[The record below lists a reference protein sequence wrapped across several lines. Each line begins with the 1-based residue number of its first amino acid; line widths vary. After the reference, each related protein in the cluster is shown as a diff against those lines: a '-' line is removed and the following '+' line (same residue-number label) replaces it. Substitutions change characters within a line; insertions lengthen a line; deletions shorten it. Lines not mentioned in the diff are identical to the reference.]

1 MSTRTAVGSDALA
14 DTVDQGLSPSAAR
27 AALVRLCAAGCVAYC
42 SYSICRAPLL
52 PLFARELGAGPSLI
66 GFVMGASTLTG
77 VFLKLPAGALSD
89 LFGRRRL
96 LVAGALV
103 FATLPFTYLAVSTL
117 AWLIAL
123 RFVHGSATAI
133 FGPVASASLSD
144 IAPAERRGGWLSTYS
159 TAQGTGQAIGPILA
173 GYAIAAGRFDLAF
186 AVSGLIGLGAPLIV
200 STWPGSPKREAN
212 PRREGGPGV
221 PVGTPTRP
229 SWQAFKQGVSEVV
242 SDRLVLITSAAH
254 AAQFVLNGMLNAFL
268 PLYGLEVLNLSGSE
282 LGWLFGLQTV
292 TTLMV
297 RPVIGVL
304 SDRVGRRTVIVTGLT
319 ICSLAVFSLS
329 AAGNLTTVVAVVLT
343 YAAGVAITTAATS
356 AYITDITR
364 RARYGAA
371 HGVFGTIYDIG
382 DALGPIAAGAL
393 VAGVGYSR
401 MFQVMA
407 AVAITM
413 AVVFA
418 VATASHPSRT

>member
-1 MSTRTAVGSDALA
+1 
-14 DTVDQGLSPSAAR
+14 
-27 AALVRLCAAGCVAYC
+27 
-42 SYSICRAPLL
+42 
-52 PLFARELGAGPSLI
+52 
-66 GFVMGASTLTG
+66 MGASTLTG

-96 LVAGALV
+96 LIAGALV
-103 FATLPFTYLAVSTL
+103 FATLPFSYLAVSTL
-117 AWLIAL
+117 AWLVVL
-123 RFVHGSATAI
+123 RFLHGSATAI

-144 IAPAERRGGWLSTYS
+144 IAPAAQRGAWLSTYS

-186 AVSGLIGLGAPLIV
+186 AASGLIGLGAPLIV
-200 STWPGSPKREAN
+200 GTWR
-212 PRREGGPGV
+212 GV
-221 PVGTPTRP
+221 PAGTSTRP

-268 PLYGLEVLNLSGSE
+268 PLYGREVLNLSGSE
-282 LGWLFGLQTV
+282 LGWLFGMQTV

-297 RPVIGVL
+297 RPVIGVV
-304 SDRVGRRTVIVTGLT
+304 SDRVGRRAAIVTGLT

-329 AAGNLTTVVAVVLT
+329 LTTTLTTVVVVVLA
-343 YAAGVAITTAATS
+343 YAAGLAITTAATS

-371 HGVFGTIYDIG
+371 HGVFGTIYDVG
-382 DALGPIAAGAL
+382 DALGPNRCGRARGMAGLRAHVPGDGGCRHHDDYRVRGRHGEAAISRVTRDDSRLTSITTPEQLQNVNRAASWMRRALLVAPVRLPKPVGFNARVVKLNSAL
-393 VAGVGYSR
+393 VL
-401 MFQVMA
+401 
-407 AVAITM
+407 T
-413 AVVFA
+413 VV
-418 VATASHPSRT
+418 H